1 MAFQFRNGGKDRQE
15 IEGIVPIKS
24 ESCTFT
30 PTNAECSKKSQEVK
44 IEVVPFEVPWQQ
56 DRTDYP
62 AQGLS
67 CLRSLRGANQDKFFV
82 YILRTPA
89 VRLHGQLTDTENIS
103 GMKLR

>member
-15 IEGIVPIKS
+15 IEGIVPVKS

-67 CLRSLRGANQDKFFV
+67 CLRSLRGANQDKFFCL
-82 YILRTPA
+82 YSTHASRAPSRTTGK
-89 VRLHGQLTDTENIS
+89 VQRTFQG
-103 GMKLR
+103 